1 MSDQTFFSRKPV
13 QSDKIVGL
21 GTRIRPFSVGSHLFE
36 GTDVVES
43 LAEQVV
49 ESLAEPVVES
59 LAEPVVESLAE
70 SDSNE
75 LSMAV
80 DVVEGVSVG
89 DISTC
94 ACLPVLLLTA
104 VETFALPSARIGM
117 VDSVEA

>member
-43 LAEQVV
+43 LAEQ
-49 ESLAEPVVES
+49 VVES